1 MKIAAAD
8 IGGTAIKYGL
18 YSQDG
23 TCLKFAESP
32 TDTKN
37 GGAALIRQVG
47 DLLESL
53 GGAQRIGISTAGQVD
68 PKTGTIL
75 FATDTIP
82 GYTGTPVKRLLEERF
97 QIPAAVEND
106 VNSAAL
112 GEAHF
117 GAARAYPDFLCLT
130 YGTGIGGAII
140 RGGEIEYGATF
151 SAGEFGHLITHA
163 GGKPCTCASRGCYEQ
178 YASTRALC
186 ALVKEKTEKS
196 LNGREIFHIIE
207 DNDIVAQCVAQWK
220 EEIVQG
226 LASLVHIF
234 NPACIVL
241 AGGIMNQPGLVE
253 SLEAQLKEW
262 IMPNYRGVRLMR
274 SSLGSRAGTLGAV
287 YRAATPECQGSEKAR
302 F

>member
-18 YSQDG
+18 YTQDG
-23 TCLKFAESP
+23 TCLKFAEAP
-32 TDTKN
+32 TNTKD

-53 GGAQRIGISTAGQVD
+53 GAVQRIGISTAGQVD
-68 PKTGTIL
+68 PKTGSIL

-82 GYTGTPVKRLLEERF
+82 GYTGTPVKQLLEERF
-97 QIPAAVEND
+97 HVPAAVEND

-117 GAARAYPDFLCLT
+117 GAACAYPDFLCLT

-140 RGGEIEYGATF
+140 RGGEIEYGAAF
-151 SAGEFGHLITHA
+151 SAGEFGHIITHA
-163 GGKPCTCASRGCYEQ
+163 GGKPCTCGSRGCYEQ

-186 ALVKEKTEKS
+186 ALVREKTQKDM
-196 LNGREIFHIIE
+196 NGREIFQSIE
-207 DNDIVAQCVAQWK
+207 ENSILADCVVHWK
-220 EEIVQG
+220 EEILQG

-234 NPACIVL
+234 NPACMVL

-253 SLEAQLKEW
+253 SLEEQLKEY
-262 IMPNYRGVRLMR
+262 IMPNYRGVHLTR

-287 YRAATPECQGSEKAR
+287 YRAASLE
-302 F
+302 